1 MTDQTFDNFFNFNLM
16 IHGKKIFLF
25 LFFISN
31 KSLSH
36 KLQSRIKNFL
46 VISRSQIFE
55 LLLKLLDNLPV
66 VFKKFQSSICQI
78 SHYSLEFKK
87 IKMLAAKFVERK
99 LTGVSILKFSRHGRM
114 AAKKNFCQL
123 TLMAPTPKKPL
134 TPIFFVSVIV

>member
-36 KLQSRIKNFL
+36 KLQSRIQNFL

-55 LLLKLLDNLPV
+55 LILKLLDNLPV

-78 SHYSLEFKK
+78 SHYSLELKKKRNVSAKICGAKINWSVYFKV
-87 IKMLAAKFVERK
+87 F
-99 LTGVSILKFSRHGRM
+99 TSWPHGR
-114 AAKKNFCQL
+114 KKKFLSTYPHGPN
-123 TLMAPTPKKPL
+123 P
-134 TPIFFVSVIV
+134 